1 MLKGRISF
9 PDWCEQN
16 GYETL
21 LRQWDYESNQFGPED
36 IGPRSR
42 RLCWW
47 RCEKVPEH
55 SWRATLN
62 SRTSQKGGCPYC
74 GHRLASP
81 EYNLA
86 TEFPFVAEEWLYEKN
101 DGPPTGYLPHSEKE
115 AYWRCRY
122 HPDIEWKSK
131 ICSRTSSRISNCPA
145 CQKERGTSFPE
156 QVVYYYLKLLF
167 NDAENRTQIG
177 GAEADIY
184 LPSLIWSL
192 NTTAIITTTKRA
204 GRKRRAKRTGLSGK
218 PA

>member
-1 MLKGRISF
+1 MEKNGVSPESIF
-9 PDWCEQN
+9 PKTN
-16 GYETL
+16 
-21 LRQWDYESNQFGPED
+21 
-36 IGPRSR
+36 RSY
-42 RLCWW
+42 WW
-47 RCEKVPEH
+47 RCSRGH
-55 SWRATLN
+55 SWRATPN

-101 DGPPTGYLPHSEKE
+101 DGPPTGYLPHSEKD

-131 ICSRTSSRISNCPA
+131 ICSWTSSRISNCPA